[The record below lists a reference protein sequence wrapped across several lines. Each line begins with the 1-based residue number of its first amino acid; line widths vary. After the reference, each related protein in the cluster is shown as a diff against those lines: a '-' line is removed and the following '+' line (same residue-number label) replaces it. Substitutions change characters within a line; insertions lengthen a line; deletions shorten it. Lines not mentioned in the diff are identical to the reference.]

1 MSGETRLTHNTA
13 LILQAIDSGFVYGFS
28 IMEMTGLPSGT
39 VYPAMRRM
47 EEDQL
52 IRSRWER
59 QAIADREQRPPRK
72 YYQLTNNGKLL
83 WRLRENGI
91 HWLGDW
97 SQPRGQNHDTFAFA
111 KGRAAHASRLVMG
124 CILAGTCIDTCGMVE
139 GVADGIVV
147 RSAGM
152 LLANEA
158 TTPDPFDKPPHS
170 ALERTEIHFVSEDD
184 HGTSNGF
191 SEESLVRVL
200 CAFFY

>member
-72 YYQLTNNGKLL
+72 YYQLTNNGRTALETSRKRYPLV
-83 WRLRENGI
+83 
-91 HWLGDW
+91 
-97 SQPRGQNHDTFAFA
+97 Q
-111 KGRAAHASRLVMG
+111 RLVPASG
-124 CILAGTCIDTCGMVE
+124 AK
-139 GVADGIVV
+139 
-147 RSAGM
+147 S
-152 LLANEA
+152 
-158 TTPDPFDKPPHS
+158 
-170 ALERTEIHFVSEDD
+170 
-184 HGTSNGF
+184 
-191 SEESLVRVL
+191 
-200 CAFFY
+200 